1 MRPFVL
7 ACVVTLLAALMLV
20 APASAGGWA
29 VSTLDSL
36 PSSIQAG
43 ESYKV
48 GFTMRQHGVE
58 PVNFGTPEIRIRLG
72 STMQSFKALRDGDG
86 HYSAMVK
93 FPSEGTWTWM
103 IDQIP
108 FATQELGT
116 LAVVAVPAP
125 APVVVSQ
132 PAPAV
137 VAAPEP
143 APAVA
148 PAAVAV
154 AAAPASV
161 VVAEPAPV
169 VIAEPAAAVTTRPAP
184 AAAAAPVASLDQ
196 GLIGYAFA
204 GLLAILVLVWRRPLL
219 ARVLR

>member
-1 MRPFVL
+1 
-7 ACVVTLLAALMLV
+7 MLV

-58 PVNFGTPEIRIRLG
+58 PVNFGAPEIRIRLG

-86 HYSAMVK
+86 HYSATVK
-93 FPSEGTWTWM
+93 FPSAGTWTWM
-103 IDQIP
+103 IDQVP

-116 LAVVAVPAP
+116 LAVVAVPAAAPVAVAEP
-125 APVVVSQ
+125 APAKVAAPE

-143 APAVA
+143 AP
-148 PAAVAV
+148 
-154 AAAPASV
+154 V

-169 VIAEPAAAVTTRPAP
+169 VIAEPAPAVTTQPAP
-184 AAAAAPVASLDQ
+184 AAAATPVASLDQ
-196 GLIGYAFA
+196 GLIGYALA
-204 GLLAILVLVWRRPLL
+204 GLLAVLVLVWRRPFL